1 MGIYSL
7 KMALHKIWFDAMEK
21 YPNTTL
27 YGMAYRTFRYMDTN
41 GNGLLSESEFV
52 KGIVR
57 ITNNKFT
64 TEDSEIIFNTL
75 LNKNRRHM
83 NVDDFIGNFR
93 VDMSP
98 IRLNRVLNLFD
109 NLDVRKAGIITIT
122 DLDCSGHPEVRASV
136 TASDWVA
143 RRYIKEILGSKY
155 DYEIRCEITRQNF
168 IEYYTVLS
176 MAIPSDDMF
185 SSIIDNAYPYYL
197 Q

>member
-1 MGIYSL
+1 
-7 KMALHKIWFDAMEK
+7 
-21 YPNTTL
+21 
-27 YGMAYRTFRYMDTN
+27 
-41 GNGLLSESEFV
+41 
-52 KGIVR
+52 
-57 ITNNKFT
+57 
-64 TEDSEIIFNTL
+64 
-75 LNKNRRHM
+75 M

-155 DYEIRCEITRQNF
+155 DYEIKCEITRQNF